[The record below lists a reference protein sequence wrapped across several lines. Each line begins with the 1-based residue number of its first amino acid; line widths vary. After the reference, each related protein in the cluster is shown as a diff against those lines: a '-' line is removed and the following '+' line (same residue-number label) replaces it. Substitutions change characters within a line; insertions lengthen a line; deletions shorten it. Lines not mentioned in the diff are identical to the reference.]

1 MPPVVAGPCGAWVVA
16 TMSPLVVVGTSCVWV
31 AFMKPPAG
39 CAGALTERVKEVDLT
54 LPGVEARSCDDDE
67 AAKRRAI
74 AKAVRAEAAW
84 SSCVAITMDA
94 CC

>member
-1 MPPVVAGPCGAWVVA
+1 
-16 TMSPLVVVGTSCVWV
+16 
-31 AFMKPPAG
+31 MKPPEG
-39 CAGALTERVKEVDLT
+39 CAGALTERVTEVDLT

-84 SSCVAITMDA
+84 SSCVAITIDD
-94 CC
+94 CCRVGWRSWEAITTDELGLE